1 MEQFR
6 SFGTQEYFIFDF
18 KNSILKFIRTS
29 PSNVFNCNNYKGI
42 RLITQL
48 RVGMNHLR
56 KHKFKHN
63 FQDCLNPICSG
74 GLDIEF
80 TSHFFLHCPKFNDE
94 RHTLVST
101 FNNDCKLLELAKTSS
116 SQALLYGNTLF
127 DKEKNTRILNATV
140 ECIFFTERFEE
151 LLI

>member
-1 MEQFR
+1 MLQETLITFPDLKPNTTSSKTISSYNHWMEQFR

-63 FQDCLNPICSG
+63 FQDCLNPICISN
-74 GLDIEF
+74 LP
-80 TSHFFLHCPKFNDE
+80 H
-94 RHTLVST
+94 
-101 FNNDCKLLELAKTSS
+101 
-116 SQALLYGNTLF
+116 
-127 DKEKNTRILNATV
+127 
-140 ECIFFTERFEE
+140 IFFSTV
-151 LLI
+151 LNLMMNDTPSWAPLIMIANY